1 MREAATL
8 YARGCNGTKYVLCLH
23 WLDEADTRSH
33 RFCLADIANAYHM
46 VRDCMLYHRAD
57 EAEREQAG
65 DELEAESPEEVGTE
79 EGASPEG
86 GVEGGASPRHRP

>member
-1 MREAATL
+1 
-8 YARGCNGTKYVLCLH
+8 
-23 WLDEADTRSH
+23 
-33 RFCLADIANAYHM
+33 
-46 VRDCMLYHRAD
+46 MLYHRAH